1 MARQPGPDLDPR
13 KRRVLENVDEHG
25 CHIAFIREF
34 DGLPPFAYSVGL
46 YHNFRHP
53 EIIISGLPIDVM
65 TRALND
71 LAENIRAGKM
81 YDAGFDYPELVA
93 GAACRFHLVHTHWEM
108 LFMDVAGWFYETHD
122 FPVLQCL
129 WSDKQRNYPW
139 SALYRDEGPWAQ
151 PWLFRDDARDARVE
165 AFVRAR
171 YGDDGADEVLEI
183 FDQKFAA
190 PTMTSACSRHYLDPR
205 DWPFER
211 PARIRAFAQEGRRY
225 GKVLAA
231 FHEADGSWLFMSEP
245 GEDHKRV
252 EVCLGCLAA
261 QDLALGEIADLPHG
275 WSARRRSDAG
285 DWERKPQGL
294 LAG

>member
-1 MARQPGPDLDPR
+1 MAKQPGPDMDSR

-46 YHNFRHP
+46 YHNFHHP
-53 EIIISGLPIDVM
+53 EIFIAGLPIDTM
-65 TRALND
+65 TQAISG
-71 LAENIRAGKM
+71 LAEKVRAGKM

-93 GAACRFHLVHTHWEM
+93 GAACRFHLVQTHWQL
-108 LFMDVAGWFYETHD
+108 LFMDVALWFYEAPD

-129 WSDKQRNYPW
+129 WSDAQENYPW
-139 SALYRDEGPWAQ
+139 SAVFRGGAPWAQ
-151 PWLFRDDARDARVE
+151 PWLFRDDARDARVDD
-165 AFVRAR
+165 FVRTR
-171 YGDDGADEVLEI
+171 YGDDGADEILKV
-183 FDQKFAA
+183 FDEKSAA
-190 PTMTSACSRHYLDPR
+190 PTMTSACSRHHYDPR

-211 PARIRAFAQEGRRY
+211 PARIRAFAQEERRY

-245 GEDHKRV
+245 GADHKRV

-261 QDLALGEIADLPHG
+261 QDLSLGDIADLPRG
-275 WSARRRSDAG
+275 WSARRRDDTAA
-285 DWERKPQGL
+285 WVRKPQPL
-294 LAG
+294 VAG